1 MEPQKETKNN
11 PLIFTVFS
19 IKELSASIKN
29 STWPIYS
36 SNKGKI

>member
-19 IKELSASIKN
+19 IKEFSASIKN

-36 SNKGKI
+36 LNKGKI